1 MTKTNDRREFL
12 LKSASA
18 AAVVASSAALS
29 ACGESPLTPAEYR
42 YGVAS
47 GDPLTDRVI
56 LWTYA
61 KSTDSNLSVPL
72 TYEVATDS
80 AFSTIVK
87 SGSCLT
93 SSDTGFTTKVDVTGL
108 SAGTTYYYRFQDATR
123 AVSPV
128 GITRTLPKSDVTS
141 VKFAVFSCSLYSQ
154 GYFNAYDAAAKSD
167 AQYAIHL
174 GDYIYEYGSNPA
186 GYGNADAVTLG
197 RVTAPAND
205 IVSLEDY
212 RTRYATYRADA
223 SLQALHAKMPLIA
236 IWDDH
241 EFANNAYVTGAEN
254 HNPATQGDWAV
265 RKANASRAY
274 HEWMPIRTDAS
285 GNLLKIYRRF
295 DFGSLMTLHM
305 LDTRIEGR
313 TRQYDNYGD
322 ADGGVTRYLT
332 ALGTGTDASQRIIS
346 TEQQTWLTDGMK
358 ASSAT
363 WQILGNQVIMA
374 RMALPANVG
383 TAQNAAFAS
392 PTPAN
397 QAAVSKAI
405 SDFLTA
411 KATRYGVTAAA
422 LAAGATPAAAA
433 AAATSALTP
442 AQTALLD
449 PKTNPR
455 IPYNLDAWDG
465 YTTNREAI
473 YTAAKSQ
480 GKRLVTLSGDS
491 HNGWFTTLTNSA
503 GEKVGVEFAGSSVTS
518 PGFEAYGLAGLA
530 SSLDGTAL
538 IPQLGTGIVGKGLGL
553 IDDLNYVDTI
563 QRGYMQMTVSAT
575 EVKGEFIYV
584 STIKSKTYTS
594 AVGKTVTVPAT
605 GDVKYA

>member
-1 MTKTNDRREFL
+1 M
-12 LKSASA
+12 
-18 AAVVASSAALS
+18 
-29 ACGESPLTPAEYR
+29 
-42 YGVAS
+42 
-47 GDPLTDRVI
+47 
-56 LWTYA
+56 
-61 KSTDSNLSVPL
+61 
-72 TYEVATDS
+72 
-80 AFSTIVK
+80 
-87 SGSCLT
+87 
-93 SSDTGFTTKVDVTGL
+93 
-108 SAGTTYYYRFQDATR
+108 
-123 AVSPV
+123 
-128 GITRTLPKSDVTS
+128 
-141 VKFAVFSCSLYSQ
+141 
-154 GYFNAYDAAAKSD
+154 
-167 AQYAIHL
+167 
-174 GDYIYEYGSNPA
+174 
-186 GYGNADAVTLG
+186 TLG

-212 RTRYATYRADA
+212 RTRYATYRGDA

-254 HNPATQGDWAV
+254 HNPATQGDWAL

-332 ALGTGTDASQRIIS
+332 ALGTGTDANQRIIS

-358 ASSAT
+358 ASTAT

-397 QAAVSKAI
+397 QAAVGKAI

-411 KATRYGVTAAA
+411 KATRFGVTAAA

-433 AAATSALTP
+433 AAGAGALTP

-491 HNGWFTTLTNSA
+491 HNGWFTTLTNAA

-538 IPQLGTGIVGKGLGL
+538 TPQLGTGIVGKGLGL
-553 IDDLNYVDTI
+553 IDDLNYVDTV
-563 QRGYMQMTVSAT
+563 QRGYMQLTVSAA
-575 EVKGEFIYV
+575 EIKGEFVYV

-605 GDVKYA
+605 GDVKYV

>member
-56 LWTYA
+56 LWTHA
-61 KSTDSNLSVPL
+61 KSIDSNLSVPL

-87 SGSCLT
+87 SGSCL
-93 SSDTGFTTKVDVTGL
+93 SSPETGFTTKVDVTGL
-108 SAGTTYYYRFQDATR
+108 SAGTTYYYRFLDATR
-123 AVSPV
+123 AFSPV
-128 GITRTLPKSDVTS
+128 GITRTLPKSDVAS
-141 VKFAVFSCSLYSQ
+141 VKLAVFSCSLYSQ

-174 GDYIYEYGSNPA
+174 GDYIYEYSSNPA

-197 RVTAPAND
+197 RVTAPASE

-212 RTRYATYRADA
+212 RTRYATYRGDA

-241 EFANNAYVTGAEN
+241 EFANNAYVAGAEN

-332 ALGTGTDASQRIIS
+332 ALGTGTDANQRIIS

-358 ASSAT
+358 ASTAT

-397 QAAVSKAI
+397 QAAVGKAI

-411 KATRYGVTAAA
+411 KATRFGVTAAA

-433 AAATSALTP
+433 AAGAGALTP

-491 HNGWFTTLTNSA
+491 HNGWFTTLTNAA

-553 IDDLNYVDTI
+553 IDDLNYVDTV
-563 QRGYMQMTVSAT
+563 QRGYMQLTVSAA
-575 EVKGEFIYV
+575 EVKGEFVYV

-605 GDVKYA
+605 GDVKYV